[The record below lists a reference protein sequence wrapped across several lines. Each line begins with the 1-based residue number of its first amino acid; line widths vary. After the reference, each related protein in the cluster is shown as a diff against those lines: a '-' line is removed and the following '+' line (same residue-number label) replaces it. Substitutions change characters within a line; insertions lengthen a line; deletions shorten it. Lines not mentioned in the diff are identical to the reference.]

1 MIEFNNVR
9 LEHVISFG
17 DAVFAFAIT
26 FMAISIPI
34 PECPT
39 HISESQVLEKIMQMQ
54 PDFQNYFLSYFVIGI
69 FWVKYH
75 SIFNKIKE
83 TPNNILWLTL
93 LFLFCITLISF
104 ATALRLKNDEYLLTF
119 DVYAIILII
128 SSILLSA
135 IGLVSLRDNM
145 EYETMTKIQK
155 RFYIISGF
163 VPVTIF
169 ASSME
174 IATINQS
181 LAQFS
186 WILIIPMQNG
196 LIKKSIKIKY
206 NNIYYNMIV

>member
-34 PECPT
+34 PDFPA
-39 HISESQVLEKIMQMQ
+39 HLSESQVLEKIMQML
-54 PDFQNYFLSYFVIGI
+54 PDFQSYFLSYFVIGI

-135 IGLVSLRDNM
+135 IGLFSLRDNM

-155 RFYIISGF
+155 KFYIISGF

-186 WILIIPMQNG
+186 WILIIPMQIWFN
-196 LIKKSIKIKY
+196 KKIYKNKI
-206 NNIYYNMIV
+206 

>member
-34 PECPT
+34 PDFPA
-39 HISESQVLEKIMQMQ
+39 HLSESQVLEKIMQMQ
-54 PDFQNYFLSYFVIGI
+54 PDFQIYFLSYFVIGI

-83 TPNNILWLTL
+83 NPNNILWLTL
-93 LFLFCITLISF
+93 LFLFCITSISF

-186 WILIIPMQNG
+186 WILIIPM
-196 LIKKSIKIKY
+196 
-206 NNIYYNMIV
+206 

>member
-17 DAVFAFAIT
+17 DAVFAFAET
-26 FMAISIPI
+26 FIAGHLFQFQIFLLIFLNPS
-34 PECPT
+34 
-39 HISESQVLEKIMQMQ
+39 VLEKIMQMQ
-54 PDFQNYFLSYFVIGI
+54 PDFQIYFLSYFVIGI

-83 TPNNILWLTL
+83 NPNNILWLTL

-174 IATINQS
+174 IVTINQS

-186 WILIIPMQNG
+186 WILIIPM
-196 LIKKSIKIKY
+196 
-206 NNIYYNMIV
+206 

>member
-34 PECPT
+34 PDFPA
-39 HISESQVLEKIMQMQ
+39 HLSESQVLEKIMQMQ
-54 PDFQNYFLSYFVIGI
+54 PDFQIYFLSYFVIGI

-83 TPNNILWLTL
+83 NPNNILWLTL

-186 WILIIPMQNG
+186 WILIIPM
-196 LIKKSIKIKY
+196 
-206 NNIYYNMIV
+206 